1 MNMANQILFDPHLAW
16 PVLYALGAALVLII
30 ALSLWR
36 GLSGWPYR
44 LLAGIALL
52 AALANPSLQSEDR
65 EPLSDIVLIVVD
77 ESASQRISDRPAQTA
92 DALEALEAEVEALGM
107 ETRVA
112 RVGDADDNS
121 GTLLMTELQRLMAEE
136 PRARV
141 AGALLITDGRLHDPE
156 LVPDMPAPIH
166 ALITGR
172 ATDWDRRL
180 VIETAPAFGIIGE
193 ELQLTIRLEDQGAV
207 PDGLGGRSD
216 IVISV
221 DGGPP
226 QTYVV
231 PVGESLD
238 LPLTLEHA
246 GQNVIQFTVPEADG
260 ELTTR
265 NNAAV
270 VQINGIRDRL
280 RVLLV
285 SGEPHTGQ
293 RTWRN
298 LLKSDPAVDLVH
310 FTILRPPD
318 RQDGVPVSELSLIAF
333 PTRELFM
340 EAVDDFDLIIFDRYQ
355 RRGILPMIYIDNIRR
370 YVEDGGALLLAAG
383 PDFAGASSLYRTPL
397 ADILPGR
404 PTARVIEEAYLPTI
418 SELGTRHPVTTGL
431 EEEHTPLAGSD
442 DPWGRWF
449 RQIELT
455 EQGGQTVMEGAN
467 GAPLLMLDR
476 VGEGRVALLA
486 SDHAWLWDRGF
497 EGGGPQLEL
506 LRRLA
511 HWMMGEPD
519 LEEEALMASVDGQVI
534 TITRRTLADS
544 VGSVIVTT
552 PDGEQLEVMLEE
564 ASPGAFTA
572 QIAGEE
578 QGLYRLVEGE
588 FERVIA
594 LGPAAP
600 REFEVTI
607 AGPDQVDPLAEAVG
621 GRSFRLEDG
630 FPDVRRVSEGRSAH
644 GRGWLGLTT
653 REAYVTTDVTVTPFI
668 QAWVFLLLAAGL
680 MLAGWLREGRQ

>member
-1 MNMANQILFDPHLAW
+1 MASQILFDPHLAW
-16 PVLYALGAALVLII
+16 PMIYGLAAALILII
-30 ALSLWR
+30 ALSIWR
-36 GLSGWPYR
+36 GLTGWPYR
-44 LLAGIALL
+44 LLAGAALL
-52 AALANPSLQSEDR
+52 AALINPSLQTEDR
-65 EPLSDIVLIVVD
+65 EPLSDIVLLVVD
-77 ESASQRISDRPAQTA
+77 ESASQRIADRPEQTA
-92 DALEALEAEVEALGM
+92 EALSTLEAEVEALGM
-107 ETRVA
+107 ETRIA

-121 GTLLMTELQRLMAEE
+121 GTLLMSELQRLMAEE
-136 PRARV
+136 PRARI
-141 AGALLITDGRLHDPE
+141 AGALVITDGRLHDPE

-180 VIETAPAFGIIGE
+180 VVETAPAFGIIGE
-193 ELQLTIRLEDQGAV
+193 ELLLTIRLEDQGAV
-207 PDGLGGRSD
+207 PAGQEGRSQ
-216 IVISV
+216 IVIAV

-226 QTYVV
+226 QTYTV
-231 PVGESLD
+231 PVGESLE

-246 GQNVIQFTVPEADG
+246 GQNVIQFTVPEALG

-285 SGEPHTGQ
+285 SGEPHPGQ

-298 LLKSDPAVDLVH
+298 LLKSDPSVDLVH

-340 EAVDDFDLIIFDRYQ
+340 ERVDDFDLIIFDRYQ
-355 RRGILPMIYIDNIRR
+355 RRGILPMVYIDNIRR

-397 ADILPGR
+397 SDILPGR
-404 PTARVIEEAYLPTI
+404 PTARVIEEPYVPMI
-418 SELGTRHPVTTGL
+418 STLGERHPVTTGL
-431 EEEHTPLAGSD
+431 EGEHTPLLGSD
-442 DPWGRWF
+442 DPWGRWL

-455 EQGGQTVMEGAN
+455 EQGGQTVMQGAN

-476 VGEGRVALLA
+476 VGQGRVALLA
-486 SDHAWLWDRGF
+486 SDHAWLWDRGY

-519 LEEEALMASVDGQVI
+519 LEEEALVAEVDGQTI
-534 TITRRTLADS
+534 NITRRTLADQT
-544 VGSVIVTT
+544 GSVVVTT
-552 PDGEQLEVMLEE
+552 PDGEHLEVLLEE
-564 ASPGAFTA
+564 TAPGAFTA
-572 QIAGEE
+572 EIEGEE
-578 QGLYRLVEGE
+578 QGLYRLVEGDL
-588 FERVIA
+588 ERVIA

-607 AGPDQVDPLAEAVG
+607 AGTDQIDPLLDAEG
-621 GRSFRLEDG
+621 GRSVRLEDG
-630 FPDVRRVSEGRSAH
+630 LPDLRRVAEGRTAH
-644 GRGWLGLTT
+644 GRGWLGLTA